1 MSHGSDLSHTRDKY
15 TYTASSVASA
25 RRVQSVRRSERD
37 REAGTSV
44 TAELNIGELAALLR
58 AKRGRRG
65 LRAVAEEIGD
75 ISASTLSRVEQ
86 GKVPDLETFV
96 RLCQWLEV
104 SPERFIPSTSHERM
118 STPEIVTAHLRAD
131 RVLDPKTIDALATM
145 IHLAF
150 EAAKRGAFDD
160 RR

>member
-1 MSHGSDLSHTRDKY
+1 M
-15 TYTASSVASA
+15 
-25 RRVQSVRRSERD
+25 
-37 REAGTSV
+37 

-65 LRAVAEEIGD
+65 LRAVAEEIGG

-104 SPERFIPSTSHERM
+104 SPERFIPSTSRHQM

-131 RVLDPKTIDALATM
+131 RVLDPKTVDALATM
-145 IHLAF
+145 IQLAY
-150 EAAKRGAFDD
+150 EAARHGAFDD
-160 RR
+160 QR